1 MLLGAVVL
9 VIVGVLVVNYFKDKG
24 SVNIPANSTISETE
38 NEHVVTNGETLWS
51 IAENSYGSGY
61 NWVDIKKANNLQN
74 DEIEVGQKLLI
85 PENISAKEPT
95 VTTKGLDVSTDTTI
109 ANDTYK
115 VVHGD
120 CLWDIAVR
128 AYGDGY
134 RWTEIAKANGLE
146 NPDIIHAGN
155 ILTLPR

>member
-1 MLLGAVVL
+1 MILGAIVL

-24 SVNIPANSTISETE
+24 SVNIPANSTVSEVK
-38 NEHVVTNGETLWS
+38 NEHTVTQGETLWA

-61 NWVDIKKANNLQN
+61 NWVDIKDANNLQN
-74 DEIEVGQKLLI
+74 DELEVGQKIII
-85 PENISAKEPT
+85 PENITAKEPT
-95 VTTKGLDVSTDTTI
+95 VTVTGLDVSTESAI
-109 ANDTYK
+109 ATNTYT

-134 RWTEIAKANGLE
+134 KWVEIAKANNLE
-146 NPDIIHAGN
+146 NPNIIHAGN
-155 ILTLPR
+155 TLILPR